1 MKLARFEIE
10 NFKNLSR
17 ITFNWQDMV
26 ILIGENNTGKT
37 SVLQALDWFLSGSQ
51 IKDKSLFR
59 NELTDEQHAI
69 ELVAHFSALTDEDRQ
84 AIAIRGRIFNDEWI
98 LKKKFWLE
106 LDEEGEKWKEC
117 YYSYHEAEDF
127 RDWPENQRSWNN
139 WPADYEHFIEQVK
152 QDIGNARVNAEAI
165 EMLKT
170 KVRQNAPQLIATQT
184 AWIPNPGGGGNW
196 KSNANSIIPRF
207 IYVQAVHEATAETQ
221 AKDATTYGKIINLLI
236 ERRLLQR
243 EEFRALNE
251 QIDRVKALFTP
262 NLEHP
267 EWEQAQE
274 ITELENTISEKLSGI
289 IDARAKID
297 TTDLNIPSVILP
309 TTVLKIDDGFLTAVT
324 DQGHGLQRTLIITL
338 LQVLNQYS
346 REAREDGGAAG
357 AGRPVLFGVEEPE
370 IYLHPQMLRKIKDVL
385 TELSTDPGYQV
396 ICPTHSPVLIDMAD
410 SHRSIVRFERDVARN
425 VTVFQ
430 VDREIFSGP
439 TAAEQRH
446 QLKMIAEFDSSVNE
460 LFFSKRVV
468 LVEGD
473 TEIAVFQKAADLLH
487 LFPNPLDKRDT
498 TFVNCRGKGSILLFM
513 KVLNHFQIG
522 YVVVHDIDQAGDDT
536 NQQIADEATCGV
548 TIITFDPNIEQAL
561 NYSPTGKDK
570 PIRALRRL
578 QDLHSQNAMPQGFQ
592 DKVRQI
598 FGVQQ

>member
-10 NFKNLSR
+10 NFKNLEH
-17 ITFNWQDMV
+17 IAFNWQDMV
-26 ILIGENNTGKT
+26 ILIGENNTGKS
-37 SVLQALDWFLSGSQ
+37 SVLQALDWFLSGRQ

-59 NELTDEQHAI
+59 NELADQQHAI
-69 ELVAHFSALTDEDRQ
+69 ELVAHFSDLTDEDRQ
-84 AIAIRGRIFNDEWI
+84 AIAVRGRIFNDEWI

-117 YYSYHEAEDF
+117 YYSYHEVEDF

-139 WPADYEHFIEQVK
+139 WPADYEDFIEQVK

-165 EMLKT
+165 ELLKT
-170 KVRQNAPQLIATQT
+170 KVRQNAPELIAAQT
-184 AWIPNPGGGGNW
+184 DWIPNPGGGGNW
-196 KSNANSIIPRF
+196 KSNANSIIPEF
-207 IYVQAVHEATAETQ
+207 IFVQAVHEATAETQ

-243 EEFRALNE
+243 EEFRALKE

-289 IDARAKID
+289 INARAKID
-297 TTDLNIPSVILP
+297 TTVLNIPSVILP

-357 AGRPVLFGVEEPE
+357 AGRPVVFGVEEPE

-385 TELSTDPGYQV
+385 AELSTDPDYQV

-410 SHRSIVRFERDVARN
+410 SHRSIVRFERDAARN

-430 VDREIFSGP
+430 VDREIFTGL
-439 TAAEQRH
+439 TAAEQRQ

-473 TEIAVFQKAADLLH
+473 TELAVFQKAADLLN

-513 KVLNHFQIG
+513 KILNHFRIG
-522 YVVVHDIDQAGDDT
+522 YMVVHDVDRAGDDT
-536 NQQIADEATCGV
+536 NQQIADEATCDV
-548 TIITFDPNIEQAL
+548 TIITFDPNIEQVL
-561 NYSPTGKDK
+561 GYSPTGKDK

-578 QDLHSQNAMPQGFQ
+578 QDLHSQNAMPQEFQ

-598 FGVQQ
+598 FGVQ